1 MNMNATRSD
10 MFRAVV
16 QENKI
21 LRERLE
27 ECQRLINL
35 FSDLETRLAEE
46 RARQIEFER
55 ELFWSCR

>member
-10 MFRAVV
+10 VFRAVV

>member
-1 MNMNATRSD
+1 MNATRSD
-10 MFRAVV
+10 VFRAVV

>member
-1 MNMNATRSD
+1 MNMEKTRNE
-10 MFRAVV
+10 MFRALV

-35 FSDLETRLAEE
+35 FSDLEARRAHQE
-46 RARQIEFER
+46 ARQIEFER